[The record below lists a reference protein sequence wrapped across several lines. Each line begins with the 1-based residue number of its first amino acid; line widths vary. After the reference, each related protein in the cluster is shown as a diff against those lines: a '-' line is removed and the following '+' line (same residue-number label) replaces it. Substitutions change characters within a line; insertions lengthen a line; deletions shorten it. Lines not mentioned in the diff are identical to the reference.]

1 MRESVEMQRN
11 AGVRTAKPLDPLY
24 FDVQLKFAETVAA
37 KTGVDLTRAVFTHTN
52 FFMRLSFGT
61 REQLNES
68 HAGWREF
75 AGALTAAPDKTAHA
89 YQTYLN
95 APPEPA
101 TIAVRFGCF
110 SVDPVGSDGVVRFH
124 FGNKEPGDISP
135 LSAQRMAA
143 RRDELRP
150 LFAHVRA
157 SWPHAREVNGNSWL
171 YHFNSYRRLFPSSY
185 GESRSLL
192 RHSALIQGSSRW
204 GQFVDFRGR
213 VVPELRDN
221 FLANLAR
228 VDATH
233 LCDAFPIP
241 TYRTGA
247 PVEDFYAFL
256 EL

>member
-1 MRESVEMQRN
+1 
-11 AGVRTAKPLDPLY
+11 
-24 FDVQLKFAETVAA
+24 
-37 KTGVDLTRAVFTHTN
+37 VFTHTN

-110 SVDPVGSDGVVRFH
+110 SVDPVGADGVVRFH
-124 FGNKEPGDISP
+124 FGNKEPGDVSP

-143 RRDELRP
+143 RRDELRA

-171 YHFNSYRRLFPSSY
+171 YHFESYRRLFPPGY

-192 RHSALIQGSSRW
+192 RHSALIQARHAGVSSSIFAAALCQRSATISSPISRE
-204 GQFVDFRGR
+204 QTPSICATLFRSQPTAR
-213 VVPELRDN
+213 RRRSMISTPSLTCNTLSRETRSPRQC
-221 FLANLAR
+221 LAQ
-228 VDATH
+228 
-233 LCDAFPIP
+233 
-241 TYRTGA
+241 
-247 PVEDFYAFL
+247 
-256 EL
+256 